1 MHAGESLILFS
12 FLLAAAA
19 TAAYVPSLRK
29 GTASRL
35 GQVLFGA
42 HSLALVAA
50 LGLLA
55 IYFLQ
60 HRFEFEYV
68 ASNSSRE
75 LSPALTL
82 AALWAGQEG
91 SILLWAAIGALT
103 GVFLALQP
111 GRLSAPAMVFAGVS
125 QLFMVG
131 VLMIRSPF
139 KLLAVVPADGHGLNP
154 LLEDPWMVAH
164 PPALFLGYAAML
176 PAFALGAAA
185 LIRGEYAEWNRRAW
199 PWTLFSVVT
208 LGTGIVLGG
217 IWAYKVLGWG
227 GYWGWDP
234 VENASLIPW
243 LLAVALLHGL
253 LIQRTLGGA
262 MTRTNLLLAALG
274 WISVVGGTYLTR
286 SGVLSDFSVHSFAD
300 NGLGPILTAFLLTFV
315 VGSAVLLAWRWRQV
329 APSKVEWLS
338 VSREAAL
345 WLGLMTVTT
354 LAVLVAAGTTMPL
367 LTGLVGKP
375 ASVRPEFYH
384 AVVMPLALVM
394 LLLMAAAPV
403 LRWSKQAGTSWLQT
417 LAVGAVGGLLAL
429 GAAATAGLRD
439 PLWLALLAATGWM
452 LGINS
457 WVAFNL
463 FRRGWA
469 YGAGYLGHAGVAVM
483 AIGIAVSGGFGKTER
498 VQLAEGQMRES
509 LGYQLTYSGMKDEG
523 RRGKAADIK
532 IERGSWSMNARPRM
546 MESPRGDG
554 MMHTPAID
562 LVHDIY
568 VSPVEM
574 GGGGTQHDGHTHTEP
589 AWLAKNELTTLN
601 GADYVFRGFRMEHT
615 GGQYVAYADVD
626 VTVGGRTTRV
636 SPGLK
641 ASAAGTEPIVAQVPE
656 LGPLTVA
663 RMDADNGRVAV
674 LPPATAA
681 AAVSV
686 ITVDMSTKP
695 LVNLV
700 WVGALLMLL
709 GTAIAGVRRAGEQV
723 VREPRRAASRAVD
736 GPAEAAPKPVI

>member
-1 MHAGESLILFS
+1 MPAGQVLLVFS

-19 TAAYVPSLRK
+19 TAAYVPTLSTGSR
-29 GTASRL
+29 SRL
-35 GQVLFGA
+35 GQFLFGA
-42 HSLALVAA
+42 HAATLVLA

-55 IYFLQ
+55 TYFLQ
-60 HRFEFEYV
+60 HRFEYEYV
-68 ASNSSRE
+68 AHNSSRD

-103 GVFLALQP
+103 GVFLSLQP
-111 GRLSAPAMVFAGVS
+111 GRLSAPAMAFAGVA

-131 VLMIRSPF
+131 VLLIRSPF
-139 KLLAVVPADGHGLNP
+139 QMLSPVPADGVGLNP

-185 LIRGEYAEWNRRAW
+185 LIRGDYTEWNRRVW
-199 PWTLFSVVT
+199 PWTLFAVVT

-300 NGLGPILTAFLLTFV
+300 NGLGPILTTFLLTFV
-315 VGSAVLLAWRWRQV
+315 LGSAALLAWRWRQV
-329 APSKVEWLS
+329 APSRVEWMN
-338 VSREAAL
+338 VSRESAL

-354 LAVLVAAGTTMPL
+354 LAVLVTAGTTMPL
-367 LTGLVGKP
+367 LTGLAGKP

-394 LLLMAAAPV
+394 LLLMAVAPV
-403 LRWSKQAGTSWLQT
+403 LRWSKQAGTSWLHT
-417 LAVGAVGGLLAL
+417 LAVGAVGGVLTL
-429 GAAATAGLRD
+429 GAALSAGLRD

-452 LGINS
+452 LGINC
-457 WVAFNL
+457 WMAINL

-498 VQLAEGQMRES
+498 VQLTQGEPRAS
-509 LGYQLTYSGMKDEG
+509 LGYQLTYTGMKDEG
-523 RRGKAADIK
+523 RRGTAADIK
-532 IERGSWSMNARPRM
+532 IERGSWSTNARPRM
-546 MESPRGDG
+546 MKSPRGDG

-562 LVHDIY
+562 LSHDIY

-574 GGGGTQHDGHTHTEP
+574 GGTQAPEHAHAEPVWLLKGEP
-589 AWLAKNELTTLN
+589 ATL
-601 GADYVFRGFRMEHT
+601 GPASYVFRGFRMEHT
-615 GGQYVAYADVD
+615 GQQYVAYADVD
-626 VTVGGRTTRV
+626 VTVGGRTIRV
-636 SPGLK
+636 APGLK
-641 ASAAGTEPIVAQVPE
+641 ASAAGSEPISADVPG
-656 LGPLTVA
+656 LGALVLA
-663 RMDADNGRVAV
+663 RMDADRGRIAV
-674 LPPATAA
+674 LAPGGS
-681 AAVSV
+681 AAVQMV
-686 ITVDMSTKP
+686 VVDMSTKP

-700 WVGALLMLL
+700 WVGALLMLV
-709 GTAIAGVRRAGEQV
+709 GTAMAGVRRAGEQV
-723 VREPRRAASRAVD
+723 GREPRRVAARAVNR
-736 GPAEAAPKPVI
+736 PVAATPKPVV